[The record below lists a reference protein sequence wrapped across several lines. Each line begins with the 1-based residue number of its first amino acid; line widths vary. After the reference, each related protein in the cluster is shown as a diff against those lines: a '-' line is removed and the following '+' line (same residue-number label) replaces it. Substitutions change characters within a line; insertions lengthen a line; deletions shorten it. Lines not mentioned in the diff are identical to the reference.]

1 MIRSLLVGLAA
12 LGLSA
17 FAVSVFAAAASI
29 FLSTSVRAD
38 NWPQWRGP
46 HNNGVCDEKNLPAK
60 FDKSLNL
67 AWRLPLPGPAGATP
81 VVWDDH
87 IYLTSPEKDTL
98 PRQRPAQGQP
108 RGGQPRGRRG
118 GFGRRAPAEPQ
129 KLFLICVGTD
139 GKELWRQVVGHSNR
153 NVMMDEGN
161 LCSPSPVTDGK
172 HVWSL
177 MGTGNLACFDAS
189 GNEVWKLDLEAK
201 YGPFKYSYGLASTP
215 LLDGDRLYLQFIHGE
230 KTDHPTNEAFVL
242 ALDKATGKEIWK
254 QSRITDGFFENEHSY
269 ASPVLYDDG
278 KVRLLL
284 THGDDYIVAH
294 RLDTG
299 AEVWRCGGIN
309 PKDNYNQ
316 TLRLVASPAIEDGI
330 VVVPSAKRGPVIAL
344 RGEGSGDITG
354 SKEFQLW
361 RRPRGTP
368 DIPSPLIH
376 DGLVYLDGETGILTV
391 VDAKDGK
398 ELYQKHTV
406 DVRHRASPVYA
417 DGKVYLTSHEG
428 DVTVIQAGRE
438 FKLLETNELGET
450 ISASPAISN
459 GRIYFRTYDALWAVG
474 KK

>member
-12 LGLSA
+12 LGL
-17 FAVSVFAAAASI
+17 AAITLGWA
-29 FLSTSVRAD
+29 SVRAD

-46 HNNGVCDEKNLPAK
+46 HNNGVCDEQNLPAK
-60 FDKSLNL
+60 FDKTLNF

-81 VVWDDH
+81 VVWDNH

-98 PRQRPAQGQP
+98 PRQRP
-108 RGGQPRGRRG
+108 GQPRGRG
-118 GFGRRAPAEPQ
+118 GRGRRAPAEPQ
-129 KLFLICVGTD
+129 KLFLMCVSTD
-139 GKELWRQVVGHSNR
+139 GHELWRRAVGRSNR
-153 NVMMDEGN
+153 NVMGDEGN

-177 MGTGNLACFDAS
+177 MGTGDLACFDPS

-215 LLDGDRLYLQFIHGE
+215 LLDGDRLYLQFIHGQM
-230 KTDHPTNEAFVL
+230 TDHPTNEAFVL

-254 QSRITDGFFENEHSY
+254 QSRITDGYFENEHSY
-269 ASPVLYDDG
+269 ASPMLYDDG
-278 KVRLLL
+278 KLRLLL

-309 PKDNYNQ
+309 PKENYNR
-316 TLRLVASPAIEDGI
+316 TLRLVASPAIEEGI

-344 RGEGSGDITG
+344 RGEGLGDITG
-354 SKEFQLW
+354 SKEYQLW

-376 DGLVYLDGETGILTV
+376 DGLVYLDGESGVLTV
-391 VDAKDGK
+391 LDAKTGN
-398 ELYQKHTV
+398 EIYQKHTV

-428 DVTVIQAGRE
+428 DVTVIQAGRD
-438 FKLLETNELGET
+438 FKLLGKNELGET

-474 KK
+474 KQ

>member
-1 MIRSLLVGLAA
+1 MMRTFLAGVVVLA
-12 LGLSA
+12 LTA
-17 FAVSVFAAAASI
+17 IAPVSPLA
-29 FLSTSVRAD
+29 RAD

-46 HNNGVCDEKNLPAK
+46 HNNGVCDEKNLPTK
-60 FDKSLNL
+60 FDKALNL
-67 AWRLPLPGPAGATP
+67 AWRLPLPGPASSTP
-81 VVWDDH
+81 VVWGDH

-98 PRQRPAQGQP
+98 PRKKGQQGRG
-108 RGGQPRGRRG
+108 RGGRG
-118 GFGRRAPAEPQ
+118 GRRAPAEPQ
-129 KLFLICVGTD
+129 DLFLMCISTD
-139 GKELWRQVVGHSNR
+139 GHELWRHAIGHSNR
-153 NVMMDEGN
+153 NVMGDEGN
-161 LCSPSPVTDGK
+161 LCSPSPVTDGQ

-177 MGTGNLACFDAS
+177 MGTGDLACYDPS
-189 GNEVWKLDLEAK
+189 GNLVWKIDLQAK
-201 YGPFKYSYGLASTP
+201 YGAFKYSYGLASTP
-215 LLDGDRLYLQFIHGE
+215 LLDGDRLYLQFIHGQM
-230 KTDHPTNEAFVL
+230 TSHPTNEAFVL

-254 QSRITDGFFENEHSY
+254 QTRVTDGYFENEHSY
-269 ASPVLYDDG
+269 ASPMLYDDG

-309 PKDNYNQ
+309 PKDNYNK

-330 VVVPSAKRGPVIAL
+330 IIVPSAKRGPVIAL
-344 RGEGSGDITG
+344 RGEGKGDITD

-368 DIPSPLIH
+368 DVPSPLIH
-376 DGLVYLDGETGILTV
+376 DGLVYLDGETGELTV

-398 ELYQKHTV
+398 EIYRKRTV

-438 FKLLETNELGET
+438 FKLLEKNELGES
-450 ISASPAISN
+450 ISASPAISD
-459 GRIYFRTYDALWAVG
+459 GRIYFRTFDALWAVG

>member
-12 LGLSA
+12 
-17 FAVSVFAAAASI
+17 FAVSVFAVAASTS
-29 FLSTSVRAD
+29 LSTSVRAD

-46 HNNGVCDEKNLPAK
+46 HNNGVCDEKNLSAK
-60 FDKSLNL
+60 FDKTVNL

-98 PRQRPAQGQP
+98 PRQRPGEA
-108 RGGQPRGRRG
+108 RAGQPRGRRG

-139 GKELWRQVVGHSNR
+139 GKELWRKVVGHSNR
-153 NVMMDEGN
+153 NVMGDEGN

-177 MGTGNLACFDAS
+177 MGTGDLARFDAS

-215 LLDGDRLYLQFIHGE
+215 LLDGDRLYLQFIHGQM
-230 KTDHPTNEAFVL
+230 TDHPTNEAFVL

-278 KVRLLL
+278 KARLLL
-284 THGDDYIVAH
+284 THGDDYIVAQ

-309 PKDNYNQ
+309 PKDNYNR
-316 TLRLVASPAIEDGI
+316 TLRLVASPAIEDGV

-344 RGEGSGDITG
+344 RGEGTGDITG

-376 DGLVYLDGETGILTV
+376 EGLVYLNGEQGILTV

-398 ELYQKHTV
+398 EIYQKHTV

-428 DVTVIQAGRE
+428 DVTVVQAGRE
-438 FKLLETNELGET
+438 FKLLEKNELGET